1 MQGGILRIALECND
15 NNSNNNSESV
25 LSMAAWT
32 MYCNGRK
39 VGYAVKRRPSKA
51 DMDALKAMSSVVVGA
66 GMISGKELGRHDD
79 ELMYLRANFERV
91 RGSSDS
97 ESFHLIDP
105 EGNIG
110 QELSI
115 FFFRSRNGFF
125 SNSVFR
131 ILRRFQSRGK
141 IDGGSKT
148 EEEEKVYSWLYALAR
163 SDKDLVFEY
172 VRSTERGLSFTEAER
187 RLKENGPNVPL
198 EYTFPSWWHLLWSA
212 FFHPFN
218 IILIV
223 LSALSYITSDNSN
236 GCIMLVLVFISVS
249 LRFYQE
255 YGSSKAAMK
264 LSEFVRNPVKVQRC
278 AGRVIQT
285 ELIVQVDQ
293 RDVVPGDIVIVEP
306 GDLFPGDVRLLT
318 SKHLVVSQ
326 SSLTGEYWATEKTAD
341 VREDRSTPLLE
352 LRNICFMGTN
362 VVSGTGTGL
371 VVSTGS
377 KTYISTV
384 FSTIGKHKPPD
395 SFEKGILQISYVLIG
410 VMLLVVTVII
420 LIEYFTFHNLSEST
434 LFGISVACAL
444 TPQML
449 PLIINTSLAKGALA
463 MARERCIVKSLSAI
477 RDMGSMDTLCIDKT
491 GTLTMNHAIMVNH
504 LDSGGSP
511 REKVLRFAFLNSY
524 FKSEQKY
531 PLDDAILAFVYTN
544 GYRFQPSKWRK
555 IDEIPFDFM
564 RRRVSVILETDSN
577 PEGRNSQ
584 PLYRFMITKGALEE
598 VMKVCSYV
606 EHVDKGDISSF
617 SAEDHQ
623 RILNLVE
630 ELSNEGLRVIA
641 VAIKNLQQKQVSEQS
656 MDNEEV
662 VESDMVFLGLI
673 TFFDPPKDS
682 AKQALWRLAEK
693 GVKAKVLTGDSLS
706 LAIKICEE
714 VGIRTT
720 HVTTGPAL
728 EQLNQD
734 AFHET
739 VKKATVLA
747 RLTPSQKLRVV
758 QSLQTAG
765 NNVVGFLGDGI
776 NDSLA
781 LDAANIGIS
790 VDSAASVAKDLADII
805 LLEKDLNVLVAG
817 VEQGRLTF
825 GNAMKY
831 IKLSVIA
838 NLGSVL
844 SLLIATVVLRF
855 EPLTPKQLLVQNF
868 LYSVGQIA
876 IPWDKMEEDYVKI
889 PQRWSVKGL
898 LMQTLIYHLIRTE
911 KIPFIME
918 IASWPVIGSTILV
931 SAVGI
936 AIPFS
941 VIGDVMGFTDLPL
954 SYFGFLVVLFIGYFT
969 VGQVVKRLYI
979 IVYKKWL

>member
-1 MQGGILRIALECND
+1 MGNFKFLRFFSFRTRFDSLPTSNPVHQNLVSNANTNTNHCNRD
-15 NNSNNNSESV
+15 
-25 LSMAAWT
+25 
-32 MYCNGRK
+32 
-39 VGYAVKRRPSKA
+39 
-51 DMDALKAMSSVVVGA
+51 
-66 GMISGKELGRHDD
+66 
-79 ELMYLRANFERV
+79 
-91 RGSSDS
+91 
-97 ESFHLIDP
+97 
-105 EGNIG
+105 
-110 QELSI
+110 
-115 FFFRSRNGFF
+115 GFF

-141 IDGGSKT
+141 SDGGSKT

-223 LSALSYITSDNSN
+223 LSALSYITSDNPN

-306 GDLFPGDVRLLT
+306 GDLFPGD
-318 SKHLVVSQ
+318 
-326 SSLTGEYWATEKTAD
+326 
-341 VREDRSTPLLE
+341 
-352 LRNICFMGTN
+352 GTN

-395 SFEKGILQISYVLIG
+395 SFEKGIRQISYVLVG

-420 LIEYFTFHNLSEST
+420 LVEYFTFHNLSEST

-491 GTLTMNHAIMVNH
+491 GTLTMNHAIM
-504 LDSGGSP
+504 
-511 REKVLRFAFLNSY
+511 
-524 FKSEQKY
+524 
-531 PLDDAILAFVYTN
+531 
-544 GYRFQPSKWRK
+544 
-555 IDEIPFDFM
+555 
-564 RRRVSVILETDSN
+564 
-577 PEGRNSQ
+577 
-584 PLYRFMITKGALEE
+584 
-598 VMKVCSYV
+598 
-606 EHVDKGDISSF
+606 
-617 SAEDHQ
+617 
-623 RILNLVE
+623 
-630 ELSNEGLRVIA
+630 
-641 VAIKNLQQKQVSEQS
+641 QVSEQN

-706 LAIKICEE
+706 LAIRICEE

-765 NNVVGFLGDGI
+765 NHVVGFLGDGI

-825 GNAMKY
+825 GNTMKY

-844 SLLIATVVLRF
+844 SLLIATVILRF

-889 PQRWSVKGL
+889 PQRWSVKGLPMFILWNGPVCTLCDISTLLFIWFYYSSKSKLSETFFRSAYFVEGL